1 MASNSSRSIST
12 APEGRDTP
20 SRRYLSAPQ
29 SNSTKSMDRL
39 AGLVAA
45 WSTFTACGVTSAPMP
60 SPGITAMR
68 AAGPPFRKGMPGK
81 VWPPQPLVIHWPG
94 AIVPS
99 KCTTRHQYQVP
110 GATDSLHAARSEGAS
125 TTGRRSIL
133 SAKEDAW
140 QPDTTT
146 RMKGPGWAK
155 RDKQIDSH
163 RRTIG
168 WFDRHFVSKNQSG
181 PRIAGGILRSKEE
194 FFSSAWRIRYGRT

>member
-81 VWPPQPLVIHWPG
+81 VSPPKPFLIQWAGLLF
-94 AIVPS
+94 
-99 KCTTRHQYQVP
+99 HQ
-110 GATDSLHAARSEGAS
+110 
-125 TTGRRSIL
+125 
-133 SAKEDAW
+133 SA
-140 QPDTTT
+140 PRTTT
-146 RMKGPGWAK
+146 TKFLVPATVYTRG
-155 RDKQIDSH
+155 
-163 RRTIG
+163 
-168 WFDRHFVSKNQSG
+168 V
-181 PRIAGGILRSKEE
+181 GGLLASPV
-194 FFSSAWRIRYGRT
+194 AIRNMRPWQTRAEANEPMDLHDIFLAANPALARLGQPS